1 MDTLRT
7 LRLLVVEDDPTYQY
21 LVKWAFSGHPEQA
34 RWALTFAV
42 DGTEALSFLFDEEN
56 KLALLPD
63 LILLDWNLPKV
74 SGSEVLKRVKQHQK
88 LRKIPILVFSSS
100 DADCDILAA
109 YDNHANGYITK
120 PRGIEAWETIA
131 ETIERFCHTV
141 QLPKVVR

>member
-21 LVKWAFSGHPEQA
+21 LVKWAFTGYREQD
-34 RWALTFAV
+34 RWTLTFAV
-42 DGTEALSFLFDEEN
+42 DGTEALCFLFDEEN
-56 KLALLPD
+56 KMALLPD
-63 LILLDWNLPKV
+63 LILLDWNLPNV
-74 SGSEVLKRVKQHQK
+74 SGIEVLHRVKQHQK

-109 YDNHANGYITK
+109 YDEHANGYITK

-131 ETIERFCHTV
+131 ETIERFCNTV